1 MKKTKEALIP
11 QETIESK
18 IFSIRGKRVMLD
30 RDLSILYGVET
41 RVLNHAVKRN
51 ITRFPEDFMFQLTKE
66 EMGNWKSQIV
76 MSNREKML
84 NSTLEGSRRREK
96 Q

>member
-30 RDLSILYGVET
+30 RDLSILYGVT
-41 RVLNHAVKRN
+41 TGNLNKAVSRN
-51 ITRFPEDFMFQLTKE
+51 KDRFPDDFMF
-66 EMGNWKSQIV
+66 
-76 MSNREKML
+76 
-84 NSTLEGSRRREK
+84 
-96 Q
+96 

>member
-30 RDLSILYGVET
+30 RDLAILYGVET
-41 RVLNHAVKRN
+41 KYLKQQVNRN
-51 ITRFPEDFMFQLTKE
+51 IERFPDDFMYQLTRE
-66 EMGNWKSQIV
+66 EFNNLRSQIAT
-76 MSNREKML
+76 S
-84 NSTLEGSRRREK
+84 S
-96 Q
+96 